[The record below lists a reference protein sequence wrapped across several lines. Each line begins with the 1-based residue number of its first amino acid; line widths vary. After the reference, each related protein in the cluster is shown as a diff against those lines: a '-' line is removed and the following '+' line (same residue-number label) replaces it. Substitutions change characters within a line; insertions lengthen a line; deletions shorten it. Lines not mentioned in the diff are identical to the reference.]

1 MRVGILTFHYSAN
14 YGANLQSLATYSAL
28 KKLGADPVILDFRD
42 PLKVANINR
51 IISPEQVPLHEVY
64 MQEYMET
71 SPYFEDEALMA
82 EWIKANCDA
91 VVVGSDAVF
100 RLGEGFNP
108 KAIINRLLGRGQ
120 EYAGFKHD
128 TIVPPYFLNWER
140 DGDLPVKASLAPSS
154 RMTKHW
160 YLRPSVKR
168 TIGKSLQE
176 FDIISTRDEW
186 SANLVKA
193 VTGGR
198 KTAEV
203 CDDPLFTLDR
213 NFDLPPLSE
222 RHGDLSKKVLLT
234 GKYPA
239 EWVQSMQKAL
249 EKRGMGIVTLPNPEA
264 EFHYEGIDGVL
275 KLPMGASDWYQ
286 AIKASA
292 GYIGPRIHAII
303 AALATK
309 TPFLCVDP
317 LKSFKM
323 AEYDAYYDLLKRA
336 GGTERFFLLSN
347 LVELDPERG
356 CELMFDSPETQAAC
370 DAYAVKAA
378 DDVEN
383 LLARVIALVNE
394 RKAAKDSGAAG

>member
-42 PLKVANINR
+42 QAKVDNINH

-64 MQEYMET
+64 MEEYMQT
-71 SPYFEDEALMA
+71 SPFFDNEEDLAAYCKE
-82 EWIKANCDA
+82 NCD
-91 VVVGSDAVF
+91 VVLVGSDAVF
-100 RLGEGFNP
+100 RLGQGLNP
-108 KAIINRLLGRGQ
+108 RRLINRLLGRGQ
-120 EYAGFKHD
+120 EYAGFNHD

-140 DGDLPVKASLAPSS
+140 GGDMPVKASIAPSS

-160 YLRPSVKR
+160 YLRPVVKK
-168 TIGKSLQE
+168 TIGKSLRE

-186 SANLVKA
+186 TANLVNK
-193 VTGGR
+193 VTGGA

-222 RHGDLSKKVLLT
+222 RYGDLSKKVLLT

-239 EWVQSMQKAL
+239 AWVQSMQQAL

-275 KLPMGASDWYQ
+275 ELPMGASDWYQ
-286 AIKASA
+286 AIKNAA

-303 AALATK
+303 AALATN

-317 LKSFKM
+317 LKTMKM
-323 AEYDAYYDLLKRA
+323 AEYDAYYDLLKRVGA
-336 GGTERFFLLSN
+336 TERFFLLSN

-356 CELMFDSPETQAAC
+356 CELMFDSPETQTAC

-383 LLARVIALVNE
+383 LLGRVLALAEE
-394 RKAAKDSGAAG
+394 RKAKAAA

>member
-28 KKLGADPVILDFRD
+28 KKLGADPVILDYRD
-42 PLKVANINR
+42 PAKVANIAH
-51 IISPEQVPLHEVY
+51 IIPPEQVPLHEIY

-71 SPYFEDEALMA
+71 SPRFDNEADLA
-82 EWIKANCDA
+82 QYCKDNLD
-91 VVVGSDAVF
+91 VVLVGSDAVF
-100 RLGEGFNP
+100 RLGQGLNP
-108 KAIINRLLGRGQ
+108 RRLINRLIGRGQ
-120 EYAGFKHD
+120 EYAGFNHD
-128 TIVPPYFLNWER
+128 TQVPPYFLNWQR
-140 DGDLPVKASLAPSS
+140 DGDLPVKASIAPSS

-160 YLRPSVKR
+160 YLRPVVKK
-168 TIGKSLQE
+168 TIGRSLQE

-186 SANLVKA
+186 TANLVKA

-198 KTAEV
+198 KSAEV

-222 RHGDLSKKVLLT
+222 RYGDLSQKVLLT
-234 GKYPA
+234 GKYPKD
-239 EWVQSMQKAL
+239 WVLAMHHAL
-249 EKRGMGIVTLPNPEA
+249 QKRGLGLVTLPNPEA
-264 EFHYEGIDGVL
+264 QFEYDGIDGVL
-275 KLPMGASDWYQ
+275 QLPMGASDWYQ
-286 AIKASA
+286 AIKNAA

-303 AALATK
+303 AALATN

-317 LKSFKM
+317 LKTMKM
-323 AEYDAYYDLLKRA
+323 AEYDAYYDLLKRVGA
-336 GGTERFFLLSN
+336 TERFFLLSN

-356 CELMFDSPETQAAC
+356 CELLFDRPEIQAAC

-383 LLARVIALVNE
+383 LLRRVLALAEE
-394 RKAAKDSGAAG
+394 RKAASVAA